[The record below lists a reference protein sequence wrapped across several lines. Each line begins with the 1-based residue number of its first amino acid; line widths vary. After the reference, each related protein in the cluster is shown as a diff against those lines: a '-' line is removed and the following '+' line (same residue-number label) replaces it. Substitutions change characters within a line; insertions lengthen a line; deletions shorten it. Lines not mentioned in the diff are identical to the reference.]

1 MKVFWIS
8 IFVLFFSKSF
18 SQKIDTL
25 RSRILL
31 SSGYTAFCGTTFGL
45 LNQQWYSQQSTTKF
59 HWFNDND
66 EWGGMDKLGHAHTC
80 YQISR
85 AGVAAMRATGFSN
98 TQAAWWGGMSGVIFM
113 TGIEYLDGKS
123 LNWGASPGDLIANTV
138 GGFMGT
144 FQSLKPEKRNFCF
157 KYSYVNN
164 PISAVRPEMFGN
176 SPVSRMLKDYNGQTY
191 WISLPISKK
200 YPFLLASVGYGINGY
215 YGGSDNIFDNALGIQ
230 DYSNF
235 PRYSEF
241 YASLD
246 IDFTKVPTRS
256 KFLKK
261 TFFLMNYF
269 KFPFPALE
277 YSKIQG
283 LQLRGFR

>member
-1 MKVFWIS
+1 MKLFWTS
-8 IFVLFFSKSF
+8 AFLFSSLFLF

-25 RSRILL
+25 RSRWLL
-31 SSGYTAFCGTTFGL
+31 GTGYTAFCGTTFGL
-45 LNQQWYSQQSTTKF
+45 LNSQWYSNNQTTPF
-59 HWFNDND
+59 HWFNDNH

-85 AGVAAMRATGFSN
+85 GGVAAMRATGFTSK
-98 TQAAWWGGMSGVIFM
+98 QAAYWGGMSGVIFL

-123 LNWGASPGDLIANTV
+123 QSWGASPGDLIANAF
-138 GGFMGT
+138 GGLLGT
-144 FQSLKPEKRNFCF
+144 YQALKPESRNFCF
-157 KYSYVNN
+157 KYSYARN
-164 PISAVRPEMFGN
+164 PIAEVRPEMFGK

-191 WISLPISKK
+191 WLSVPISKK

-215 YGGSDNIFDNALGIQ
+215 YGGGDNVFENAAGVQ
-230 DYSNF
+230 DYSKF

-241 YASLD
+241 YASFD
-246 IDFTKVPTRS
+246 IDFTKVPTKS

-283 LQLRGFR
+283 MQLRGFR